1 MVSTSLACTL
11 ILNVFREEL
20 ILAMVNDSDE
30 FQVVFILQRL
40 TKTSH
45 LGSDIENE

>member
-1 MVSTSLACTL
+1 
-11 ILNVFREEL
+11 
-20 ILAMVNDSDE
+20 MVNDSDE

-45 LGSDIENE
+45 LGSDIENEQQGAQPLRDNQQVL